1 MPVTLKELIESK
13 VTLISVHTEDEHLI
27 QEVLESMFPE
37 YTFCMFA
44 LAEGG
49 EKEKE
54 AKAKAKLAKKPL
66 VFFHAKNTTPTS
78 ERIKGLSKDQYT
90 VLLVNYA
97 GEELQSYDF
106 GFLGTPSKLL
116 KPIMLGFD
124 AEEKEEVTKAVQG
137 LSFTN
142 AKQLIRLGIHRGVPK
157 TYKAYTHLRSEMYG
171 SSDGIYTV
179 DVSKGVYTPAADLKM
194 WFDANRSF
202 MFSSYEDLR
211 PRGVLLHGVGG
222 TGKTEF
228 SKYCSRE
235 LQVPLFRLDIASSLS
250 RWQGES
256 EANIRQC
263 LKYVEEHS
271 PCILLIDEVEKAL
284 PKSNSEESS
293 TRILGHL
300 LWWLQEHQSNVF
312 SVMTV
317 NDKSLLPPELFRDGR
332 IDAVFELKPLQDAET
347 CAAIAFAWFSDWKLN
362 HDDVPTDVVDGAYEI
377 TKAHFGSE
385 ELSYTPA
392 AIVNLCKHVL
402 RTQLAKLEIS

>member
-1 MPVTLKELIESK
+1 M
-13 VTLISVHTEDEHLI
+13 SVI
-27 QEVLESMFPE
+27 
-37 YTFCMFA
+37 
-44 LAEGG
+44 
-49 EKEKE
+49 
-54 AKAKAKLAKKPL
+54 
-66 VFFHAKNTTPTS
+66 
-78 ERIKGLSKDQYT
+78 
-90 VLLVNYA
+90 LVNYA
-97 GEELQSYDF
+97 GEELQSYNF
-106 GFLGTPSKLL
+106 GFLGTPNKLL
-116 KPIMLGFD
+116 KPIMLGFKKD
-124 AEEKEEVTKAVQG
+124 EQEEVLKAVQG

-171 SSDGIYTV
+171 SSEGIYTV

-194 WFDANRSF
+194 WFDSNRSF

-332 IDAVFELKPLQDAET
+332 IDAVFELKPLQDYEA
-347 CAAIAFAWFSDWKLN
+347 CAAIAFAWFEDWKVS
-362 HDDVPTDVVDGAYEI
+362 HEDVPTDVIDEAYEM
-377 TKAHFGSE
+377 TKAHFGGE
-385 ELSYTPA
+385 DLSYTPA
-392 AIVNLCKHVL
+392 AIVNLSKHLL
-402 RTQLAKLEIS
+402 RAQLAKLASS